1 MKKLSLEELTV
12 SSFTTSDKET
22 VKGGYVSEYRV
33 CPATVQLISC
43 YRAC

>member
-1 MKKLSLEELTV
+1 MKKLELKELTV
-12 SSFTTSDKET
+12 SSFTTTEKDS